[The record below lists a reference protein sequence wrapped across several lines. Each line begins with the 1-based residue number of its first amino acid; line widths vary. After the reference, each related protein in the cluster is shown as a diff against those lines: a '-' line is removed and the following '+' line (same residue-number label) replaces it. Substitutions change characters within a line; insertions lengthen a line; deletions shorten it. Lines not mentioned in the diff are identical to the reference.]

1 MLEVTGNRVGLDCEG
16 HTRRDFLRA
25 GALGTTGLL
34 LPDLLKGR
42 AQAAASG
49 ASTPETSVI
58 WLWLSGG
65 PTQLETFD
73 PKPENPS
80 EFRSVVGWQR
90 TNVPG
95 IEIGGLFPKVAQ
107 HADKLAIV
115 RSMAHKQADHTAAS
129 HWLMTGHDYPPAAN
143 GAPAV
148 SPSLGSMV
156 ARSRGA
162 TNSASGLPTY
172 VTTDHLY
179 AGGGAWLGK
188 AYNPFH
194 VRDEGVSNMTPRFA
208 QERLQ
213 DRHQLLQSL
222 DRINRQR
229 DASGTMQALDSFETQ
244 AFELLRGTSPTAFDL
259 SREDQST
266 RDAYGPKLG
275 ENLLLAR
282 RLCEVG
288 VGFVTVWYGGWD
300 SHGTN
305 PSVGHGTIEQEMHK
319 LAPSFD
325 HSVSA
330 LLADIYQRG
339 LDKKILVVITGEFGR
354 TPWVDAK
361 SGGRDHWP
369 HMCTLA
375 LSGGGIRTG
384 RIIGQS
390 ATKAD
395 VPKTAP
401 ISPRDLMA
409 TVFQHLGMPLD
420 LTYNDAAG
428 RPIRMLEDG
437 QPISELYS

>member
-1 MLEVTGNRVGLDCEG
+1 M
-16 HTRRDFLRA
+16 
-25 GALGTTGLL
+25 
-34 LPDLLKGR
+34 
-42 AQAAASG
+42 
-49 ASTPETSVI
+49 
-58 WLWLSGG
+58 
-65 PTQLETFD
+65 ETFD
-73 PKPENPS
+73 PKPENTA
-80 EFRSVVGWQR
+80 EFRSVVGSLR
-90 TNVPG
+90 TSVPG

-115 RSMAHKQADHTAAS
+115 RSMAHQQADHAAAS

-148 SPSLGSMV
+148 NPSLGSMI

-162 TNSASGLPTY
+162 TSKDSGLPTY

-179 AGGGAWLGK
+179 AGGGSWLGK

-208 QERLQ
+208 GDRLQ

-259 SREDQST
+259 SREDARV
-266 RDAYGPKLG
+266 RDAYGPGLG
-275 ENLLLAR
+275 QNLLLAR
-282 RLCEVG
+282 RLCEAG

-325 HSVSA
+325 HSVAFTSA
-330 LLADIYQRG
+330 AWTRRSCWSSRANSAALPGSTRNPAD
-339 LDKKILVVITGEFGR
+339 VATGR
-354 TPWVDAK
+354 TCVRSHYRAAASE
-361 SGGRDHWP
+361 SGRSSVNRRP
-369 HMCTLA
+369 KPMCP
-375 LSGGGIRTG
+375 R
-384 RIIGQS
+384 RPRS
-390 ATKAD
+390 A
-395 VPKTAP
+395 
-401 ISPRDLMA
+401 RA
-409 TVFQHLGMPLD
+409 T
-420 LTYNDAAG
+420 
-428 RPIRMLEDG
+428 
-437 QPISELYS
+437 

>member
-1 MLEVTGNRVGLDCEG
+1 MLEVTGNRVGLDCAG
-16 HTRRDFLRA
+16 NTRRDFLRA

-42 AQAAASG
+42 AVAAAGG
-49 ASTPETSVI
+49 ASPPDTSVI

-65 PTQLETFD
+65 PTQMETFD
-73 PKPENPS
+73 PKPENTA
-80 EFRSVVGWQR
+80 EFRSVVGSLR

-107 HADKLAIV
+107 QCDKLTIV
-115 RSMAHKQADHTAAS
+115 RSMAHQQADHAAAS
-129 HWLMTGHDYPPAAN
+129 HWVMTGHDYPPAAN

-162 TNSASGLPTY
+162 TAKDSGLPTY

-194 VRDEGVSNMTPRFA
+194 VRDEGVGNMTPRFA

-213 DRHQLLQSL
+213 DRQQLLKSL
-222 DRINRQR
+222 DRINRRR
-229 DASGTMQALDSFETQ
+229 DSGGTMQALDSFEAQ
-244 AFELLRGTSPTAFDL
+244 AFDLLRGTSPTAFDL
-259 SREDQST
+259 SREDPQV
-266 RDAYGPKLG
+266 RDAYGPALG
-275 ENLLLAR
+275 QNLLLAR
-282 RLCEVG
+282 RLCEAG

-325 HSVSA
+325 HSVAA
-330 LLADIYQRG
+330 LLQDIYQRG

-354 TPWVDAK
+354 TPWLDAQ
-361 SGGRDHWP
+361 SGGRGHWP
-369 HMCTLA
+369 HLCTLA
-375 LSGGGIRTG
+375 LSGGGIKVG
-384 RIIGQS
+384 QIVGQS
-390 ATKAD
+390 SAKAD
-395 VPKTAP
+395 VPKSAP
-401 ISPRDLMA
+401 ISPQDLMA

-428 RPIRMLEDG
+428 RPIRMLENG
-437 QPISELYS
+437 TPISELF